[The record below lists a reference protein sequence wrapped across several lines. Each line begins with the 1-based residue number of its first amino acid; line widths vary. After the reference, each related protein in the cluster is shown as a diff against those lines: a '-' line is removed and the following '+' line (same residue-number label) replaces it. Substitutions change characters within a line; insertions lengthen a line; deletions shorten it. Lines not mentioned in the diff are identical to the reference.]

1 MNKPSLQVMN
11 YIALVQS
18 SVISLDEVP
27 NYVKSDVEKWLNFF
41 KTGKLGGEEDG
52 QVVNQ

>member
-18 SVISLDEVP
+18 SVIGIDEVP
-27 NYVKSDVEKWLNFF
+27 NYIKADVEKWLDFF
-41 KTGKLGGEEDG
+41 KTGRLGGADNG
-52 QVVNQ
+52 VVNQ

>member
-18 SVISLDEVP
+18 SVISIDEVP
-27 NYVKSDVEKWLNFF
+27 AYLKADVEKWLTFF
-41 KTGKLGGEEDG
+41 KTGTVVGGENHG
-52 QVVNQ
+52 LAN